1 MSRFKSALNNV
12 LLYLGLIGYTALG
25 AKIFQLLELPT
36 EKERLETNQALL
48 LTERV
53 IFLERITN
61 NTDLGEEQ
69 YQQVLTIFTQSHHNR
84 ILLSVGVRSPGILR
98 GGLLRSDRS
107 RSRYCQQGLQLQL
120 GLHSVCILF
129 SNYSDHHR

>member
-1 MSRFKSALNNV
+1 MLSGRCFTVIIPQSPDTVSRFKSALNNI

-69 YQQVLTIFTQSHHNR
+69 YQKV
-84 ILLSVGVRSPGILR
+84 VV
-98 GGLLRSDRS
+98 
-107 RSRYCQQGLQLQL
+107 Y
-120 GLHSVCILF
+120 
-129 SNYSDHHR
+129 

>member
-1 MSRFKSALNNV
+1 MGRFKSALNNV

-69 YQQVLTIFTQSHHNR
+69 YQKVVVCNN
-84 ILLSVGVRSPGILR
+84 LSTPFIS
-98 GGLLRSDRS
+98 
-107 RSRYCQQGLQLQL
+107 
-120 GLHSVCILF
+120 
-129 SNYSDHHR
+129 

>member
-1 MSRFKSALNNV
+1 MKYFSIIVLQSPDTVSRFKSALNNI

-69 YQQVLTIFTQSHHNR
+69 YQQVHIIFTNQS
-84 ILLSVGVRSPGILR
+84 
-98 GGLLRSDRS
+98 
-107 RSRYCQQGLQLQL
+107 
-120 GLHSVCILF
+120 LHT
-129 SNYSDHHR
+129 

>member
-1 MSRFKSALNNV
+1 MRAQYVGPRPMRVDQSDLETPGLKYFSIIVLQSPDTVSRFKSALNNV

-53 IFLERITN
+53 IFLQIIAN
-61 NTDLGEEQ
+61 NTDLEEEQ
-69 YQQVLTIFTQSHHNR
+69 YNQVRLISPISPDQSDPSF
-84 ILLSVGVRSPGILR
+84 L
-98 GGLLRSDRS
+98 
-107 RSRYCQQGLQLQL
+107 
-120 GLHSVCILF
+120 
-129 SNYSDHHR
+129 